1 MSIEVDMEKDVKGEV
16 SLARKGTIQSITSD
30 LAEKRNDGRNQQE
43 VDEDKYSTLYLF
55 MRIGLLDREGLW
67 SMRSARCS
75 LSVSSFPLDTRSR
88 LSRVFE

>member
-67 SMRSARCS
+67 RYAVGSVFAISELVS
-75 LSVSSFPLDTRSR
+75 LGHSFAVKSR
-88 LSRVFE
+88 L